1 MPTTIPTSQTR
12 TVPQLTLAS
21 FALALS
27 DLLHLHVVDP
37 HNGASAGDFK
47 LELSAL
53 RDWLLDGANLTGVTT
68 STGPTNEPA
77 NEEVVTV
84 GWLND
89 AVAAINLVLADK
101 LDASVFNDRYKGV
114 YLTVEDLAL
123 AWPTAVPGD
132 YATVDGGGDSAA
144 NMAIWDDSDNSW
156 VVGSSISITNTD
168 AVPEGNVN
176 FYVTQEH
183 VLDTFT
189 RQTATVEEDL
199 ILQTGETFSGTI
211 TMSGQYRA
219 LQISTAGPMRVRL
232 YTTPAKRDDD
242 LLRGIGVPVPEG
254 SGLMLEFVST
264 PGLLSADLTPVVDGF
279 AATAEIPYSMV
290 GTTIDGTYGMF
301 SLNYVKTG
309 V

>member
-12 TVPQLTLAS
+12 TVPQLTLAD

-27 DLLHLHVVDP
+27 DLLHLHVVDQ
-37 HNGASAGDFK
+37 HDGASAGDFK

-53 RDWLLDGANLTGVTT
+53 RDWLLDGSNLTGVTT
-68 STGPTNEPA
+68 STGPTEEPV

-123 AWPTAVPGD
+123 AWPTALAGD
-132 YATVDGGGDSAA
+132 YATVDAGGDSSAK
-144 NMAIWDDSDNSW
+144 MAIWDDSDNSW
-156 VVGSSISITNTD
+156 VVGSSISITSTD
-168 AVPEGNVN
+168 AVPEGNTN

-189 RQTATVEEDL
+189 RQWVSVSED
-199 ILQTGETFSGTI
+199 IVLQTDESFTGTI
-211 TMSGQYRA
+211 PMSGQYRA
-219 LQISTAGPMRVRL
+219 LQITTDGPLRVRL
-232 YTTPAKRDDD
+232 YTSAVKRDAD
-242 LLRGIGVPVPEG
+242 LLRPIGAVVPEG

-279 AATAEIPYSMV
+279 AATADIPYSMV
-290 GTTIDGTYGMF
+290 GTTNDGTSGMF